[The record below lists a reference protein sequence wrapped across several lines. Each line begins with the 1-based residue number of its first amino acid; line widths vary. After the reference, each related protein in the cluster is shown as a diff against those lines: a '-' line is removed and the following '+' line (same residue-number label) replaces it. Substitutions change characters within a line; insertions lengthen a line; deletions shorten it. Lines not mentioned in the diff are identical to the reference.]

1 MSRFLPLRDLIV
13 SSITNVSRLL
23 SGLIRF
29 TMKLRLDQQDLD
41 SIKDIETNCSKHISV
56 VNDIYS
62 WEKELKSSQVG
73 HKEGAALCS
82 AVSVLSAEMTLNI
95 PATKR
100 VLWVMC
106 REWELRQKQ
115 LVVNRLASG
124 QSCSHDL
131 KIFMKGL
138 ELQMSGNEVWSSTTP
153 RYHRVEM

>member
-1 MSRFLPLRDLIV
+1 MSQFLPLRDLIV
-13 SSITNVSRLL
+13 PSITNVFRLL

-62 WEKELKSSQVG
+62 WEKELKASQVG
-73 HKEGAALCS
+73 HEEGAALCS

-106 REWELRQKQ
+106 REWELRQEQ
-115 LVVNRLASG
+115 LVLNRLASE

-131 KIFMKGL
+131 KMFMKGL
-138 ELQMSGNEVWSSTTP
+138 ELQMSGNEAWSSTTP